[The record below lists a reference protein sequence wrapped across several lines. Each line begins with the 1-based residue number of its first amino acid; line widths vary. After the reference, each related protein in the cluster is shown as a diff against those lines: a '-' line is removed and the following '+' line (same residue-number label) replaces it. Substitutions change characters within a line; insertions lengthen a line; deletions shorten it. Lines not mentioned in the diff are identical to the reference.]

1 MSSGMGIFSTVRN
14 QLLPPVPESVRDT
27 FSLMQ
32 FQRVQMQVPLLYIA
46 LILLVLTATTAAG
59 DALHPLFRF
68 GLPVAVALFCVVRMI
83 VWLGRR
89 SHDVTPDIARKRIR
103 ALVIISGV
111 IGAQCSVWCAYCWI
125 TADITTR
132 AYFPLFMAMG
142 TLSTAYCISIV
153 RSGALMNIAVGV
165 PPMAL
170 LLLTSGQR
178 MDVAAACSLI
188 IASAFLIRMV
198 QQQHEQL
205 VSLLLLQKQMQD
217 LAETDSLTGLV
228 NRRALYARLESEIA
242 KASGNTGPS
251 LVMID
256 LDGFKPVNDVH
267 GHIIGDEVL
276 RQVAGRFRRACDNDV
291 MVARLGGDEFAILLP
306 ARSSLDPRHA
316 AERALTALVPPFSV
330 AGHPLRIGASAGIA
344 CWPEDG
350 TTPEGLIVAADHEL
364 YAAKARHRD
373 TATGWTEPLVEATTR
388 AA

>member
-1 MSSGMGIFSTVRN
+1 
-14 QLLPPVPESVRDT
+14 
-27 FSLMQ
+27 MQ
-32 FQRVQMQVPLLYIA
+32 FRRMQAQVPLLYIA
-46 LILLVLTATTAAG
+46 LILLVLTATTAAR
-59 DALHPLFRF
+59 DTLHPVFRF
-68 GLPVAVALFCVVRMI
+68 GLPVAVSLLCAVRMI

-89 SHDVTPDIARKRIR
+89 SHDVTPEMASNRIR
-103 ALVIISGV
+103 SLVIISAV
-111 IGAQCSVWCAYCWI
+111 IGAQCSVWCAYSWM
-125 TADITTR
+125 TADITHR

-153 RSGALMNIAVGV
+153 RSGALINLAIGI
-165 PPMAL
+165 PPTTL

-188 IASAFLIRMV
+188 IASAFLIRMI

-242 KASGNTGPS
+242 KASGNTGPA

-256 LDGFKPVNDVH
+256 LDGFKPVNDMH

-306 ARSSLDPRHA
+306 ARSNIDPHQA
-316 AERALTALVPPFSV
+316 AERALTALVPPFAV

-364 YAAKARHRD
+364 YAAKARLRD
-373 TATGWTEPLVEATTR
+373 SATGWTDTLVEAATR